1 MLVEDLTR
9 KATLAQHKSIRVG
22 KQMNFYLYQMNVVTR
37 QITATISELS
47 LVQVRNAPQINI

>member
-9 KATLAQHKSIRVG
+9 KATLAQHKNIRVG
-22 KQMNFYLYQMNVVTR
+22 KQMNFYLYRMNVVTH
-37 QITATISELS
+37 QIMATISELS